1 MFLLVCTCTY
11 LRRGDRR
18 RKVWSIEVVEGL
30 KPFSAPKLQSHAF
43 SDGIAYNLIIKIF
56 HI

>member
-43 SDGIAYNLIIKIF
+43 SDGIAHNLIINIF